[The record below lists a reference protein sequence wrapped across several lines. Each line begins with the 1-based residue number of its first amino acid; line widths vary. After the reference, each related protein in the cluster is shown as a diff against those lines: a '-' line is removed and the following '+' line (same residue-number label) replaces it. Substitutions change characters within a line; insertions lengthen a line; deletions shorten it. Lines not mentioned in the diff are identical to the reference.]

1 MALRLSTGLRNAL
14 LDEKAVANNLITR
27 TDISFEDGT
36 GTDSRDRILST
47 AGGLDA
53 FVKRSK
59 VTVAG
64 STDND
69 GTYEVLASADGYIE
83 IAAGSVNAGGEVA
96 GDQVILAG
104 ASGGSFSDLF
114 QNGVIDI
121 YSGSQPPDADTTET
135 GYGTKLVTITLSS
148 GAFSAGSPTNGINFG
163 EVASGVLA
171 KEAGE
176 VWSGA
181 GLADGTAGWF
191 RFYDNSKT
199 TGASTAAIRFD
210 GAVATSG
217 SQFNMTNT
225 TVTTGA
231 TTTVDTV
238 ALTLP
243 SA

>member
-1 MALRLSTGLRNAL
+1 MAFRLSTGLRNAL
-14 LDEKAVANNLITR
+14 LDQKAAANNLLTR
-27 TDISFEDGT
+27 IDFSFEDGT
-36 GTDSRDRILST
+36 GTDARDRIISAT
-47 AGGLDA
+47 GGLDV

-59 VTVAG
+59 ITISG
-64 STDND
+64 STSND

-83 IAAGSVNAGGEVA
+83 IAAGSLSTEAA
-96 GDQVILAG
+96 GDQVIVAG
-104 ASGGSFSDLF
+104 AYGGSFSDLF
-114 QNGVIDI
+114 QNGVIDV
-121 YSGSQPPDADTTET
+121 YSGSQPTNADTTET

-163 EVASGVLA
+163 EVSSGVLA
-171 KEAGE
+171 KEAAE
-176 VWSGA
+176 VWSGV
-181 GLADGTAGWF
+181 GLANGTAGWF

-199 TGASTAAIRFD
+199 TGASTSAIRFD

-225 TVTTGA
+225 NVTTGA
-231 TTTVDTV
+231 TTTVDAV